1 MSTRDLDVVI
11 DDVLDDVASPAERA
25 WLEQQVAADPD
36 ARERWTERKAL
47 FESLDGPPLE
57 DPPAT
62 LLPGV
67 LRGIAAVRRTTP
79 VSRSWLD
86 TLADAFR
93 MKPSHLL
100 GLGSA
105 LAVGIAVLTL
115 AVVQPARTRN
125 PRAAGTMAPLAT
137 APASVVSAG
146 DAEARISIARDGGA
160 LVAEIAVKSAG
171 PGELVL
177 TCGAGVSAAEAIWAD
192 GGDAAP
198 ELGPGHVHAPFSGPG
213 TLRVR
218 FETLGPTGPL
228 ATATLRRGSVESS
241 TRVEI
246 PHAISTGGP

>member
-11 DDVLDDVASPAERA
+11 DDVLDDVASPADRA
-25 WLEQQVAADPD
+25 WLEHQVTTDTD
-36 ARERWTERKAL
+36 ARERWSERKTL
-47 FESLDGPPLE
+47 FAALDGPPLV
-57 DPPAT
+57 DPPDT
-62 LLPGV
+62 MLPGV
-67 LRGIAAVRRTTP
+67 LAAIAGSRRSAR

-86 TLADAFR
+86 TLADALR
-93 MKPSHLL
+93 MRPSYVL

-105 LAVGIAVLTL
+105 LAVGVAVLTL
-115 AVVQPARTRN
+115 AVVHPTRTRN
-125 PRAAGTMAPLAT
+125 PRAAGTMAPLAA

-160 LVAEIAVKSAG
+160 LVAEIDVESAG
-171 PGELVL
+171 PGELTL
-177 TCGAGVSAAEAIWAD
+177 TCGAGVAAAEAIWAR
-192 GGDAAP
+192 GGGATP

-246 PHAISTGGP
+246 PRAITSGGP